1 MRRRLNIQVVF
12 EPARL
17 SADHL
22 RTAYEQVV
30 PIVQREVRAQATA
43 DHDQQCRGRGSPQQK
58 GKVA

>member
-30 PIVQREVRAQATA
+30 PIVQREVGAQAAA
-43 DHDQQCRGRGSPQQK
+43 DHDQQRRGRGSPQQK
-58 GKVA
+58 GRVA